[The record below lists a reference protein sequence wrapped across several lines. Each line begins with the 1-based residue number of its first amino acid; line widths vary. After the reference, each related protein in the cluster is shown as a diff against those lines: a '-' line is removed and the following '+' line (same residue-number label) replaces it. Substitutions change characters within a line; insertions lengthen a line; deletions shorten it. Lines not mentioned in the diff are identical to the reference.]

1 MDADKAS
8 SVIVHPDV
16 AVDVAAGAR
25 AGTRRRQGMAS
36 IYGNSVNSSLF
47 YARVYVPHTNP
58 ALMGRVNTEGQ
69 SPPRVRRAWFG
80 AW

>member
-1 MDADKAS
+1 MSVGCTIDTDKAS

-16 AVDVAAGAR
+16 AAGAG
-25 AGTRRRQGMAS
+25 ANTRRAATS

-58 ALMGRVNTEGQ
+58 ALMG
-69 SPPRVRRAWFG
+69 
-80 AW
+80 